1 MVKGYLVGFTN
12 GSHDDAQ
19 RLAGTFRAVLHRV
32 KEGESSEPPVNRRFA
47 QDPNG
52 LDAVVPSAR
61 RTYSGTP
68 RPSPIVPGVRRSL
81 CVDPNRGG
89 KPQERCGVGAQ
100 AWW

>member
-52 LDAVVPSAR
+52 LDAIVPSAR

-68 RPSPIVPGVRRSL
+68 RPSPIIVGARRSL

-100 AWW
+100 A